1 MDLFN
6 AQKLRDSFAHS
17 YRKRRRSLMM
27 YGTHPVRLTRWVYS
41 ELLRTALRTNRSLM
55 FPSRIN
61 LNTGYLCNLK
71 CPLCPTGRRDAY
83 PTGQLTVAMARTLLV
98 RLSPIGIVSLFG
110 WAEPFLNREIFD
122 IVKLLKA
129 NGKCVSI
136 DSNLSIKDMRIVE
149 KIAKCPVDLL
159 SVSLDGA
166 DQESYSQYRV
176 GGSFDLVVRNIRYLR
191 ASGQGPRHI
200 RWQYIVS
207 RKNHALVERAK
218 RLSKELG
225 VEICFIDIGMYNQMF
240 YESTEEV
247 KREWW
252 TEDQMARLAQPPRKP
267 ARDVCGWLCNDPFID
282 PDGRVYP
289 CCHAAYAPKEVVEE
303 GYQNVFGNLHTSTL
317 GEIWN
322 NGLYQS
328 ARSAFTGR
336 PSGQKDLKPICLRC
350 KVYLERQPAGSRPQ
364 LLPFT
369 GEQQLTPI
377 SSKSA
382 TNYEPVGVG
391 EDAGEVL

>member
-1 MDLFN
+1 
-6 AQKLRDSFAHS
+6 
-17 YRKRRRSLMM
+17 MM

-71 CPLCPTGRRDAY
+71 CPLCPTGRRDPY

-98 RLSPIGIVSLFG
+98 RLRPIGIVSLFG
-110 WAEPFLNREIFD
+110 WAEPFLNRDIFD
-122 IVKLLKA
+122 VVKLLKA

-136 DSNLSIKDMRIVE
+136 DSNLSIKDMGIVE

-191 ASGQGPRHI
+191 ASRQGPRHI

-207 RKNHALVERAK
+207 RKNHGLVEKAK
-218 RLSKELG
+218 RLSRELG

-252 TEDQMARLAQPPRKP
+252 TEDQMARLAQPPREA

-282 PDGRVYP
+282 TDGGVYP
-289 CCHAAYAPKEVVEE
+289 CCHAAYAPKEFVDS
-303 GYQNVFGNLHTSTL
+303 GFQNVFGNLHTNTL

-322 NGLYQS
+322 NSLYQA
-328 ARSAFTGR
+328 ARSLFTGR
-336 PSGQKDLKPICLRC
+336 PSGHDDVKAICLRC
-350 KVYLERQPAGSRPQ
+350 KLYLQRQPAGSHPG
-364 LLPFT
+364 LLLFK
-369 GEQQLTPI
+369 GEQQLTQI
-377 SSKSA
+377 SPKSVTHNRLGPGA
-382 TNYEPVGVG
+382 EDGGGRSEPSQGVI
-391 EDAGEVL
+391 